1 MIMNKPQRII
11 SLILIL
17 VCIFSSTAFTAKETD
32 TQFTDVP
39 ENHWA
44 AKSIHDLRSLKITD
58 GIGNNQF
65 GLGRTIKKSEFVAF
79 LVKLMQWELIKP
91 EKGSF
96 VDNMDTTKW
105 YYESVET
112 ALKYGVIQNNTD
124 RFRIDDPITREEMSI
139 MIVRALGYDDL
150 AQQLISLGSPFEDVF
165 DNRGYIT
172 IAKDLGIIAG
182 VGNNLFKPYDTAKRE
197 EAAVMMMRMY
207 EKLNRPINELHAFYA
222 IHSVEQVDMI
232 PLLDSVGFGWSRLE
246 YDSER
251 KEVVLNTQKRNNNE
265 YAIPD
270 GFAQPV
276 TLAQVNGVSTQLM
289 VFAKNDIVFDI
300 DTGSNRRL
308 VEYIITKPE
317 IRRKVI
323 NSIISQINATTSD
336 DVTVSFD
343 GVVIDFESMK
353 GEILKQ
359 FFNEFLAELKQ
370 ELNKSNK
377 LLYVQVHPVREP
389 GQAYFDG
396 YDYKTIGT
404 IADKVILMAHDYY
417 AKQLTDA
424 EMQNGYTFTPL
435 SPINEVYYAL
445 KAITDKNTGV
455 QETSKIW
462 IQFSFDSVQ
471 WKLKDGKVINKYPYN
486 PNYEAIQQRLMHG
499 DVNVNYSNVFQN
511 PYATFF
517 ESSDGTNNV
526 LWYEDSRSIEAKI
539 KLSKMFGIQGISL
552 WRLGNIPDYKENGIN
567 KRYLDVWQDIF

>member
-1 MIMNKPQRII
+1 
-11 SLILIL
+11 
-17 VCIFSSTAFTAKETD
+17 
-32 TQFTDVP
+32 
-39 ENHWA
+39 
-44 AKSIHDLRSLKITD
+44 
-58 GIGNNQF
+58 
-65 GLGRTIKKSEFVAF
+65 
-79 LVKLMQWELIKP
+79 MQWELIKP

-112 ALKYGVIQNNTD
+112 ALKYGVIQDNTD

-150 AQQLISLGSPFEDVF
+150 AQQLIPLGSPFEDVF

-172 IAKDLGIIAG
+172 IAKDLEIIAG

-222 IHSVEQVDMI
+222 IHSVEQIDMI

>member
-1 MIMNKPQRII
+1 MNKPQRII

-32 TQFTDVP
+32 TQFSDVP

-112 ALKYGVIQNNTD
+112 ALKYGVIQDNTD

-150 AQQLISLGSPFEDVF
+150 AQQLIPLGSPFEDVF

-172 IAKDLGIIAG
+172 IAKDLEIIAG

-222 IHSVEQVDMI
+222 IHSVEQIDMI